1 MAENKERGSLS
12 DILNDSVDSEI
23 NEDEGE
29 EVTAAEVLERL
40 EQAWLNE
47 KFAPELLESKVE
59 LVECMLDQIK
69 EMEENLKEA
78 GKGDLVGSLHRL
90 EIQRIRYVISSYLKI
105 RLKKIEKYA
114 FHIMEPSNDKTD
126 YISRL
131 SAEEHVYAKE
141 YCKNVEDLL
150 KSLALDDMPPN
161 INSLD
166 KKKSVP
172 QPNLD
177 SYLFMKVLQ
186 PQEQVELD
194 PDDQPTDLEEG
205 AQHLVRY
212 SVISSLLENGAV
224 ALT

>member
-1 MAENKERGSLS
+1 MAESEERESFS
-12 DILNDSVDSEI
+12 EILNESEV
-23 NEDEGE
+23 NEDDEE

-78 GKGDLVGSLHRL
+78 EKGDLAGSLHRL

-114 FHIMEPSNDKTD
+114 FHIMEPSLDKTD
-126 YISRL
+126 YISHL

-150 KSLALDDMPPN
+150 KSLALDHMPPN
-161 INSLD
+161 LSSLD

-186 PQEQVELD
+186 PQDQVELD
-194 PDDQPTDLEEG
+194 PDDQPADLEVG

-212 SVISSLLENGAV
+212 SVIAPLLEKGAV
-224 ALT
+224 ALI